1 MIGRRFALL
10 VPRFFFPYSVFSTAA
25 VKIENTS
32 TVVDGESLELQLL
45 LFNFLSN
52 VNRAASK
59 WLAEILPTTTARAP
73 LSCERECR
81 HDKLMSH
88 CRTSLDDATPSAS
101 AEGRF
106 RISLEAA
113 AALRLTVPASASGNG
128 VAYPDGC
135 EA

>member
-59 WLAEILPTTTARAP
+59 WLAEILPTTATARALYFLGLGDFMALEIHSLYKIAISDHTDHGHGGLGWGGTMG
-73 LSCERECR
+73 LSIIKVVRC
-81 HDKLMSH
+81 
-88 CRTSLDDATPSAS
+88 
-101 AEGRF
+101 
-106 RISLEAA
+106 
-113 AALRLTVPASASGNG
+113 
-128 VAYPDGC
+128 
-135 EA
+135 